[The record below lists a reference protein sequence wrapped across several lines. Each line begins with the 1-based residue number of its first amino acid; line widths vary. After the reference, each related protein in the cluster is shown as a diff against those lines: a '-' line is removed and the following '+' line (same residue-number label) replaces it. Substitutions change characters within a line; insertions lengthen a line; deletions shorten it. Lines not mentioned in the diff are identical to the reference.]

1 MNISN
6 YIKDIH
12 DFPKEGIVFKDISP
26 LLANPQALKQVIN
39 SITSRYT
46 SNKLDKIVGLDARG
60 FIFGSVVA
68 YALDVPFVMVRKP
81 GKLPYECISIDYDLE
96 YGTNTFEL
104 HKNAIAKNDN
114 VLIVDDLL
122 ATGGSVQAVIK
133 LIQELDANVVALE
146 CIIELG
152 FLNARSLLGIDINAQ
167 ITYD

>member
-1 MNISN
+1 MNIAN
-6 YIKDIH
+6 YIKDKH

-26 LLANPQALKQVIN
+26 LLANPQAFKHVID
-39 SITSRYT
+39 SIASKYT
-46 SNKLDKIVGLDARG
+46 LHKPDKIVGLDARG

-81 GKLPYECISIDYDLE
+81 GKLPDECISVDYDLE

-133 LIQELDANVVALE
+133 LIQELDANVIALE

-152 FLNARSLLGIDINAQ
+152 FLNARSLLEIGVNSQ